1 MKLYYLDKN
10 RYLSAAAKLS
20 QIKIIVIGDLILDEY
35 LIGEVN
41 RISPEAPVPVVWVRN
56 EKMTLGGAGNVVKNL
71 SQLGSRSIVFGRA
84 GKDSTAKVL
93 EKLLESENTDP
104 SKNKIIFSD
113 QVPTILKTRVIAGH
127 QQVCRIDREET
138 NPLTKEEEEELIRGF
153 IERIREADG
162 VILSDY
168 DKGTLTP
175 SLIRE
180 IIDVSVKENKIVTV
194 DPQVSHF
201 FQYGKA
207 TVMTPNHHEAGKA
220 LGKKLDSD
228 SDVEAA
234 AREIAERLQSPS
246 MMITRGEKGMSLYI
260 SREGKTYHIPTVAR
274 EVFDVTGAGDTV
286 ISVYTAF
293 LAAGLGEI
301 EAALVANAAA
311 GIVVGK
317 LGAETVDPNE
327 LLEALEKRGIFR

>member
-1 MKLYYLDKN
+1 MYYLNKN
-10 RYLSAAAKLS
+10 RYLQAASHLS
-20 QIKIIVIGDLILDEY
+20 KTKIIVIGDLILDEY

-71 SQLGSRSIVFGRA
+71 SKLGVQSFVFGRA
-84 GKDSTAKVL
+84 GADKTSEILD
-93 EKLLESENTDP
+93 KLLESENTDP
-104 SKNKIIFSD
+104 RKNTILRSEN
-113 QVPTILKTRVIAGH
+113 VPTILKTRVIAGH

-138 NPLTKEEEEELIRGF
+138 IPLNKEEEKALLKGFSELIQ
-153 IERIREADG
+153 EASG
-162 VILSDY
+162 VVLSDY

-175 SLIRE
+175 TLIRE
-180 IIDVSVKENKIVTV
+180 IIDISVKNDKIVTV

-201 FQYGKA
+201 FQYEKSS
-207 TVMTPNHHEAGKA
+207 VMTPNHHEAGKA

-228 SDVEAA
+228 SDVETA
-234 AREIAERLQSPS
+234 AREIAERLHSPS

-260 SREGKTYHIPTVAR
+260 SSENKTHHIPTVAR

-293 LAAGLGEI
+293 LAAGLGEL

-311 GIVVGK
+311 GVVVGK
-317 LGAETVDPNE
+317 LGAETVSPEE
-327 LLEALEKRGIFR
+327 LLQALEKRGIFR